1 MLTGLTVTTF
11 LLLFPILQCS
21 AAPLNV
27 PKYKKFALVCF
38 FGRRSPLVFWDWPK
52 SLLVCC
58 STFLRDSERFCTAGL
73 FACLHN
79 SRRAPFYNNQKFFPP
94 LYLALI
100 NVAAGNVTILIFC
113 KVTSLHHFSDWI
125 ILMGKDRNKGPDV
138 MSDQCKLL
146 PFTKERSRLRYFA
159 TVATAFCGFQSFL
172 RTFLIELSNFCD
184 LKIVIDTFGALW
196 WARHLLEFCVNRSDA
211 CFDHLKIQQ
220 LATPKILVTDG
231 IRKRRLHLED
241 TQCLPY
247 FGNV

>member
-1 MLTGLTVTTF
+1 MIKCDNNHQTKEGTNKTKYTIRLLSKLCDHTNILLTFLAKTSSQSASVLTGLTVTTF

-27 PKYKKFALVCF
+27 PKYKKFAMVCF

-113 KVTSLHHFSDWI
+113 KVTSLHHFSYWT
-125 ILMGKDRNKGPDV
+125 ILTGKDRNRGPDWCHEWSMQIASFYKRAQQIKIFCNSCNCV
-138 MSDQCKLL
+138 LWISIFSQNFFDWIVKLL
-146 PFTKERSRLRYFA
+146 WF
-159 TVATAFCGFQSFL
+159 
-172 RTFLIELSNFCD
+172 
-184 LKIVIDTFGALW
+184 
-196 WARHLLEFCVNRSDA
+196 
-211 CFDHLKIQQ
+211 
-220 LATPKILVTDG
+220 
-231 IRKRRLHLED
+231 ED
-241 TQCLPY
+241 RDWYIWCTMIS
-247 FGNV
+247 

>member
-1 MLTGLTVTTF
+1 MSQSWYFAKWRRCTISLIGQFWREKIETGALT
-11 LLLFPILQCS
+11 
-21 AAPLNV
+21 
-27 PKYKKFALVCF
+27 
-38 FGRRSPLVFWDWPK
+38 
-52 SLLVCC
+52 
-58 STFLRDSERFCTAGL
+58 
-73 FACLHN
+73 
-79 SRRAPFYNNQKFFPP
+79 
-94 LYLALI
+94 
-100 NVAAGNVTILIFC
+100 
-113 KVTSLHHFSDWI
+113 
-125 ILMGKDRNKGPDV
+125 DV

-146 PFTKERSRLRYFA
+146 PFTKERSRLKHFA
-159 TVATAFCGFQSFL
+159 MVATPFRGFQSFL

-231 IRKRRLHLED
+231 IRKRLLHLED